1 MKTKHATLRRS
12 FLLEAAAGLAASA
25 IPLLAQA
32 QASFPSGPINI
43 IVPSAAGGGIDA
55 TARIYGNKLSQVL
68 KTPVVIENAPGAAG
82 QIAARLVRSARPD
95 GQTLLW
101 SSLSFAVVAPLAEVW
116 PFDPTREFRTL
127 ARLLAFDLILVV
139 SPGLGVKS
147 LKELLALMRSE
158 RLP

>member
-1 MKTKHATLRRS
+1 M
-12 FLLEAAAGLAASA
+12 
-25 IPLLAQA
+25 
-32 QASFPSGPINI
+32 
-43 IVPSAAGGGIDA
+43 
-55 TARIYGNKLSQVL
+55 
-68 KTPVVIENAPGAAG
+68 
-82 QIAARLVRSARPD
+82 
-95 GQTLLW
+95 
-101 SSLSFAVVAPLAEVW
+101 VAPLAEVW